1 MDQFSI
7 KEIEAL
13 TGIKAHTIRIWEQ
26 RYGVVCPKRTENNI
40 RFYTSEDLRKLL
52 NVTALYNQ
60 GFKISKIAS
69 MDEGDLC
76 KEVQV
81 ACKCNS
87 IWDEEMA
94 QLKLAMLSLDED
106 EFNHIIQRG
115 ILQCGVDATFE
126 KLLFPFVI
134 EMGNWWQTGMICTA
148 HEHFVSHIT
157 KQTLLNQITNIVD
170 TPNDAKRVLLYL
182 PAGEMHELSLLYAH
196 YKIKK
201 AGFKVLYLG
210 QCVPVEAIKTA
221 LKTFKPA
228 HAVTHLV
235 TSECKDATAQMLNK
249 TQKLMEESNTVLHVA
264 WTAQNCPS
272 QDEFQSISFSPS
284 IKEAI
289 ESLFNEI

>member
-60 GFKISKIAS
+60 GIKISKIAS
-69 MDEGDLC
+69 MDESALC

-106 EFNHIIQRG
+106 AFNHIIQRG

-157 KQTLLNQITNIVD
+157 KQTLLNQITSIIN
-170 TPNDAKRVLLYL
+170 TPVDAKRVLLYL

-196 YKIKK
+196 YKLKK
-201 AGFKVLYLG
+201 AGYKVLYLG
-210 QCVPVEAIKTA
+210 QCVPIGAIKTA
-221 LKTFKPA
+221 LKTFKPT

-235 TSECKDATAQMLNK
+235 TSECKDATAQMLNE
-249 TQKLMEESNTVLHVA
+249 TQKLMEESNTLLHIA

-272 QDEFQSISFSPS
+272 QEEFKSISFSPS